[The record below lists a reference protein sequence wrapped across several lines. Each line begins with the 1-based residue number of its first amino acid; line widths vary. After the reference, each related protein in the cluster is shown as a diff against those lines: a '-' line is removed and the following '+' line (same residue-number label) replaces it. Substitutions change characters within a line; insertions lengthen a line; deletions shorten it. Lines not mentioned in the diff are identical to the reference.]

1 MKIVSNIMH
10 PTPTA
15 ANSGLEAAMKSTEYW
30 NSKCS
35 IPQTLYRVIAGMPL
49 GTMANSMRADDW
61 ASLSDAV
68 VPMYTDEQNIRHQE
82 EIGKYLSSAPE
93 SSIAEVVHMAGQR
106 PSAPTDI
113 ISQTGAR
120 AMDALGAAAWMTDMA
135 NYVNHVTGHPN
146 VVIQVGYGVPNST
159 VKPGSMAIIT
169 YQDSTAEHDEA
180 TAKLRSDDGY
190 LRRMASANDY
200 FDMSSFFNILMR
212 KLI

>member
-159 VKPGSMAIIT
+159 VKPGSIAIVT

-200 FDMSSFFNILMR
+200 FDMSLFFNILMC

>member
-159 VKPGSMAIIT
+159 VKPGSMAIVT
-169 YQDSTAEHDEA
+169 YQDSPAEHDEA

-200 FDMSSFFNILMR
+200 FDMSLFFNILMC

>member
-159 VKPGSMAIIT
+159 VKPGSIAIVT
-169 YQDSTAEHDEA
+169 YQDSTAEHNEA

-200 FDMSSFFNILMR
+200 FDTSSFFNILMR

>member
-10 PTPTA
+10 PTATA
-15 ANSGLEAAMKSTEYW
+15 ANSGLEAAMKAAEYW

-82 EIGKYLSSAPE
+82 EIGKYLSSAPA
-93 SSIAEVVHMAGQR
+93 SLIAEVVHMAGQR
-106 PSAPTDI
+106 PSAPIEI
-113 ISQTGAR
+113 ISQTGTR
-120 AMDALGAAAWMTDMA
+120 AMDARGAAAWMTDMS
-135 NYVNHVTGHPN
+135 NYVNHVTGHTN

-159 VKPGSMAIIT
+159 VKPGSMAIVA
-169 YQDSTAEHDEA
+169 YQDSTAEHDGA

-190 LRRMASANDY
+190 LKKMDNAIDY
-200 FDMSSFFNILMR
+200 FNMSSFFNILMC
-212 KLI
+212 KPI

>member
-120 AMDALGAAAWMTDMA
+120 AMDALGAAAWMIDMA

-159 VKPGSMAIIT
+159 VKPGSMAIVT
-169 YQDSTAEHDEA
+169 YQDSTAEHDGA
-180 TAKLRSDDGY
+180 TGKLRSDDGY